1 MSFQTLFD
9 TAADQRR
16 ATLLGFGVIILNL
29 LVLIALLSAPTP
41 HAARLANLYYLAAS
55 TGIGFWLYISNPP
68 LYLGFVWW
76 VWFLSPFIRR
86 LADYQLGAFTPPKE
100 ALILLT
106 PFVVTSLCIF
116 TVFRHGRALLQL
128 HAVPFLLCMLGVF
141 YGFLVG
147 LPLIGPF
154 DATISLLEWITPLL
168 LGFHVMVLWRQFP
181 QHRRII
187 RTTFITSAFVLGTYA
202 LIQFFFLP
210 AWDRLWMIGS
220 KMTSIGHPEP
230 FEVRV
235 FSMLNAPG
243 PFATTLIPGLLLLFE
258 SRTLMG
264 KLTAVPGYLGFLL
277 SLVRSAWG
285 AWMLGM
291 LYLVWRLSGR
301 LRVRLVALT
310 VVMAIAVV
318 PVAMMGEIS
327 EVTGQRV
334 ETLGTIGDDGSLAAR
349 EGMYRAATI
358 DALTNPLGEGLG
370 SEIFDSGFVTILWQL
385 GWVGGSLYLGGLL
398 WLIWSAVLS
407 PKAVLPDQF
416 TIILAATALGY
427 FANLSFGTEHVEI
440 AGCVMWSFLG
450 LIVASRRYHT
460 ATMSPEEHLPSEQ
473 TPASSPPDARDPSP
487 VTA

>member
-1 MSFQTLFD
+1 MSLHTLFD
-9 TAADQRR
+9 TAKDQRR
-16 ATLLGFGVIILNL
+16 ATLLGIGVIILNL

-41 HAARLANLYYLAAS
+41 HAAQLANLYYLAAS

-76 VWFLSPFIRR
+76 LWFLSPFIRR
-86 LADYQLGAFTPPKE
+86 LADYQLGEFTHPKE

-106 PFVVTSLCIF
+106 PFVVTSLCII
-116 TVFRHGRALLQL
+116 TVFRRGRALIQL
-128 HAVPFLLCMLGVF
+128 RTLPFFMCILGVL

-154 DATISLLEWITPLL
+154 DASISLLEWITPLL
-168 LGFHVMVLWRQFP
+168 LAFHMAAMWRQFP
-181 QHRRII
+181 KHRRII
-187 RTTFITSAFVLGTYA
+187 RTTFIGGAFVLGTYA
-202 LIQFFFLP
+202 LIQFFVMP
-210 AWDRLWMIGS
+210 EWDRLWMIGS
-220 KMTSIGHPEP
+220 KMNSIGQPEP

-243 PFATTLIPGLLLLFE
+243 PLATTLIPGLLLLFE

-264 KLTAVPGYLGFLL
+264 KLTAIPGYVGFLL

-301 LRVRLVALT
+301 LRVRLLALT
-310 VVMAIAVV
+310 VVMAIAVL

-327 EVTGQRV
+327 QVTGERV
-334 ETLGTIGDDGSLAAR
+334 ETIGSIGDDGSLDAR
-349 EGMYRAATI
+349 ERMYRTATI
-358 DALTNPLGEGLG
+358 DALVNPLGEGLG
-370 SEIFDSGFVTILWQL
+370 SDIFDSGFVTILWQL

-398 WLIWSAVLS
+398 WLLWSVVLS
-407 PKAVLPDQF
+407 PRAVLPDQF
-416 TIILAATALGY
+416 TIILAAVVLGY
-427 FANLSFGTEHVEI
+427 FANLSFGTVHVEI

-450 LIVASRRYHT
+450 LIVASRRYHSAVPT
-460 ATMSPEEHLPSEQ
+460 AETEGAPEPAADSATEPSS
-473 TPASSPPDARDPSP
+473 ASP
-487 VTA
+487 VPA